1 MIILDDWQSIVH
13 NWDQE
18 EQDDDQDN
26 LEHDDV

>member
-1 MIILDDWQSIVH
+1 MIILDDWQSFVH